1 MKLSTAWRVRV
12 IRCLG
17 MPDLAASPYPHRL
30 SDFPGFYT
38 APCFWPTIAGL
49 SEKGRFRGVTVV
61 SVVAVAR
68 PNANREMTSQVKM
81 YLLGE
86 PYVSGAD
93 GSRHAIPETAPAYL
107 GLFLAAQPQWRSRES
122 IAAHLWPDV
131 PDERAQHNLR
141 VALNRLGA
149 LLERWEASDALHAE
163 RRRIRLDIASDL
175 AGFRDA
181 CEARDW
187 RTAAE
192 LPAGELMQGVQF
204 APYPALAEW
213 LVVEREA
220 VRRAWRKALLEAQA
234 AGHVVD
240 AALARY
246 VAAHP
251 SDHELA
257 GPVGN
262 TAPIASGVVSRDEEL
277 AQLQALVDAHRWVTV
292 VGLPGSGKSTL
303 VQTWAARQV
312 DAQRRRTVLLAVNAQ
327 TTAVTVVDAIVDA
340 LVAPS
345 ERSPDRREALLKAEG
360 RVVLDGLDPAGAD
373 PELLGVVRSLAG
385 VPTLSVVASSRAPLD
400 VAGEHVMRLGGL
412 STQARADQGS
422 DAALLFTRQAQRMRP
437 DFDAA
442 RHRGDIERI
451 ARACG
456 GLPLALKL
464 AGAASRWEDIASIA
478 RELERGDRKGD
489 RSHEASLHRWL
500 APIWQS
506 LAPAQRE
513 ALGSLSLFPG
523 EFDMA
528 VATQAAATTA
538 NLIESL
544 VDLCLV
550 DVDDA
555 HPPRL
560 RLHALV
566 RAYAGARLDESP
578 PRRRDAVARWVAQ
591 VHARFA
597 SADVASLDVKVAE
610 LAEANLDDLL
620 AAWPLTI
627 EIVDLE
633 ALSTFV
639 YALMTWHEAKGEFT
653 AGERR
658 LALALEALD
667 DAVPAE
673 AALLARLQA
682 TRAQLLFRAGDYVR
696 CEQLAL
702 HARRLAEATRQRQI
716 ARRAIASLGGA
727 LRMLMRLDEAR
738 RALSGA
744 LASAVEDGDQRGEW
758 VFNVNLAN
766 VENMLGDYEAAER
779 RYRRAVEIARER
791 GNTSGTCTS
800 LINLA
805 NVLSHLRRF
814 EEAEDVAQEAL
825 RLTHEHD
832 LASHRPFPL
841 ITLAIMQSEMGKPE
855 QADGYLDLI
864 DACDVA
870 SVEGPVAA
878 AAARLRGQ
886 LALDRGDAAGALRNV
901 ARSLAI
907 CVRNGDRID
916 RGYALSLYASWLAH
930 SGRSVEAHRLRRALV
945 RSPDTDAQLRETLQR
960 ELSEGG
966 LDTDGGAP
974 DIDLVLVTEQAIL
987 AARHAESN

>member
-1 MKLSTAWRVRV
+1 M
-12 IRCLG
+12 
-17 MPDLAASPYPHRL
+17 
-30 SDFPGFYT
+30 
-38 APCFWPTIAGL
+38 
-49 SEKGRFRGVTVV
+49 
-61 SVVAVAR
+61 
-68 PNANREMTSQVKM
+68 
-81 YLLGE
+81 LGE
-86 PYVSGAD
+86 PHVVAAD
-93 GSRHAIPETAPAYL
+93 GSRYAIPETAPAYL

-122 IAAHLWPDV
+122 VAAHLWPEL

-149 LLERWEASDALHAE
+149 LMERWQARGALHAE
-163 RRRIRLDIASDL
+163 RRRIRLDVASDL
-175 AGFRDA
+175 AAFRDA

-192 LPAGELMQGVQF
+192 LPSGEFMQGVQF

-220 VRRAWRKALLEAQA
+220 VRREWRKALLEAHG

-240 AALARY
+240 TAFRRY
-246 VAAHP
+246 LAAHP
-251 SDHELA
+251 SDHDLA
-257 GPVGN
+257 GPAASATPIGGGLVG
-262 TAPIASGVVSRDEEL
+262 RDEEL
-277 AQLQALVDAHRWVTV
+277 AQLNMLVDAHRWVTV

-303 VQTWAARQV
+303 VQAFAAREG
-312 DAQRRRTVLLAVNAQ
+312 DAARRRMVLLALNAQ
-327 TTAVTVVDAIVDA
+327 TMAVTVIDAIVDA

-345 ERSPDRREALLKAEG
+345 ERSHDRREALIIAEG
-360 RVVLDGLDPAGAD
+360 LVVLDGLDPVGAD
-373 PELLGVVRSLAG
+373 VELLAVIRSLAG
-385 VPTLSVVASSRAPLD
+385 APALRVLASSRAPLD

-412 STQARADQGS
+412 STHPGADEPS
-422 DAALLFTRQAQRMRP
+422 DAARLFARQAQRARS
-437 DFDAA
+437 DFDAIG
-442 RHRGDIERI
+442 HRSEIERI

-464 AGAASRWEDIASIA
+464 AAAASRWQDIASIA

-489 RSHEASLHRWL
+489 RTHEASLHRWL
-500 APIWQS
+500 EPMWQR
-506 LAPAQRE
+506 LTPQQRE
-513 ALGSLSLFPG
+513 ALCSLSLFPG

-528 VATQAAATTA
+528 AATQASATTA
-538 NLIESL
+538 TVIESL

-555 HPPRL
+555 QPPRL
-560 RLHALV
+560 GLHTLV
-566 RAYAGARLDESP
+566 RVFGGARLDESP
-578 PRRRDAVARWVAQ
+578 PRRRHAVARWVAHVQ
-591 VHARFA
+591 GRFA
-597 SADVASLDVKVAE
+597 TADVASLDVKVAE
-610 LAEANLDDLL
+610 LAQTNLDDLL
-620 AAWPLTI
+620 AAWPLAI

-639 YALMTWHEAKGEFT
+639 YALMTWHETKGEFA

-658 LALALEALD
+658 LALALNALD
-667 DAVPAE
+667 DAVAAE
-673 AALLARLQA
+673 AALLARVQA
-682 TRAQLLFRAGDYVR
+682 TRAQLLFRAGDYIR

-702 HARRLAEATRQRQI
+702 QARRLAEVTAQRQI
-716 ARRAIASLGGA
+716 ARRATASLGGA

-738 RALSGA
+738 DLLSEA
-744 LASAVEDGDQRGEW
+744 LASAIEDGDQRGEW

-766 VENMLGDYEAAER
+766 VENTLGDYEAAER
-779 RYRRAVEIARER
+779 RFRRAAEIAQAR

-814 EEAEDVAQEAL
+814 EDAEVVAQEAL

-841 ITLAIMQSEMGKPE
+841 IALAIMHSEMGKPE

-864 DACDVA
+864 DACDA
-870 SVEGPVAA
+870 ATVEGPVAA

-916 RGYALSLYASWLAH
+916 RGYALSVYAAWLAH
-930 SGRSVEAHRLRRALV
+930 GGRNVEARRLRTALV
-945 RSPDTDAQLRETLQR
+945 RSPDTDAQLREALQR
-960 ELSEGG
+960 ELPNGVV
-966 LDTDGGAP
+966 DTEGGAP
-974 DIDLVLVTEQAIL
+974 DIDLVLVTEQAML
-987 AARHAESN
+987 AARQADSS